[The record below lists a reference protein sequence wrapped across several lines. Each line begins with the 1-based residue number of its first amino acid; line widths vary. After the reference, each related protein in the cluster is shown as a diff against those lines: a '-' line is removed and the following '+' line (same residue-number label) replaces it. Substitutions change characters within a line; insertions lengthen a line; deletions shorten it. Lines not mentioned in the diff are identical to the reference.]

1 MPDNLRALDGVG
13 EQTENNLLEAGLDT
27 FEQLAVLSA
36 GDLDTRADVGEGT
49 ATKIIQGSREKADVG
64 DFETAVDLRKKREE
78 VCKITTLADDVDELF
93 GGGIETGSMT
103 EFYGEFGT
111 GKSQFAHQLAVNVQ
125 LPAEA
130 GGTGGS
136 AVFID
141 TEDTFRPERIEEM
154 VRGLPDDKLDA
165 LLTAR
170 DIAPR
175 EQQRAA
181 ADGGQDTGGYPA
193 PLLDELV
200 ESVLSRIHVA
210 KAFNSNHQILLGEK
224 TDEICSE
231 QKENVE
237 SDIEDAAEVGI
248 IIVDSLTSHF
258 RSEYVGRGELAERQQ
273 KLNKHIQDLVSI
285 GKLYNAAV
293 IVANQVQSNPDS
305 YFGDPTKPIGGN
317 VLGHASDFR
326 IYLRQSKGDKRVV
339 RLVDAPNLPDGEAV
353 VRVEGAGIR
362 PE

>member
-1 MPDNLRALDGVG
+1 MPDNLTALDGVG
-13 EQTENNLLEAGLDT
+13 EQTENDLLDAGLDT

-36 GDLDTRADVGEGT
+36 GDLDARANIGEGT
-49 ATKIIQGSREKADVG
+49 AQKIIQGSREKADVG
-64 DFETAVDLRKKREE
+64 DFETAVDLREKRKE
-78 VCKITTLADDVDELF
+78 VYKITTLADDVDEML

-111 GKSQFAHQLAVNVQ
+111 GKSQFAHQMAVNVQ
-125 LPAEA
+125 LPVEA

-154 VRGLPDDKLDA
+154 VRGLPDEKIDP

-170 DIAPR
+170 GITR
-175 EQQRAA
+175 ERQRAV
-181 ADGGQDTGGYPA
+181 ADGGEDTGDYPA
-193 PLLDELV
+193 MDELV
-200 ESVLSRIHVA
+200 ESVLSHIHVA
-210 KAFNSNHQILLGEK
+210 KAYNSNHQMLLGEK
-224 TDEICSE
+224 AEEICSE
-231 QKENVE
+231 QKENVKSGVE
-237 SDIEDAAEVGI
+237 NAAEVGA

-273 KLNKHIQDLVSI
+273 KLNKHIHDLVSV
-285 GKLYNAAV
+285 GDLHNAAV

-317 VLGHASDFR
+317 VLGHASNFR
-326 IYLRQSKGDKRVV
+326 IYLRQSKADKRVV
-339 RLVDAPNLPDGEAV
+339 RLVDAPNLPNGEAV
-353 VRVEGAGIR
+353 IRIKGAGIR